1 MNPNGQPPEPRA
13 AAKAANHP
21 GKQTKRNLVALGSAA
36 VLAIYA
42 AGFLRTASAA
52 QRLATMERKHVA
64 APDRS
69 ALRAVAAA
77 PGALPR
83 TQPRPVERSAPP
95 APAAP
100 AVVAAALPV
109 VTSATVTP
117 PPASLAPV
125 PAPVVPAAPPVEA
138 PAVPAPTPAPVPIA
152 TVVAAVA
159 APVAPVAPLAAKPA
173 FKDGIFYGWGH
184 CRHGDLQASVEI
196 KDGRIVTSAI
206 SQCFTRYSQSVIAAL
221 PPEVVERQ
229 SNNVDWVSGAT
240 ESSDAFF
247 YAVGE
252 ALKQA
257 K

>member
-1 MNPNGQPPEPRA
+1 MNPNGQPTEPRA
-13 AAKAANHP
+13 AAKVAGHP
-21 GKQTKRNLVALGSAA
+21 GHQTKRNLVALGSAA

-52 QRLATMERKHVA
+52 QRLATMERKHLP

-77 PGALPR
+77 PAALPP
-83 TQPRPVERSAPP
+83 PRPPAVEKSAPP

-100 AVVAAALPV
+100 AVVAAAVPV
-109 VTSATVTP
+109 GPSATVTP
-117 PPASLAPV
+117 PPAAV
-125 PAPVVPAAPPVEA
+125 APAPLPAAPVEA
-138 PAVPAPTPAPVPIA
+138 PAVPAATPAPVPIA
-152 TVVAAVA
+152 AVVAAVA
-159 APVAPVAPLAAKPA
+159 TPAAPVAPAAAKPA